1 MLLNTFVSVRP
12 LLEEKK
18 FSIDYDAVVQ
28 FLSRYH
34 SGQFI
39 YPNAMRREL
48 KCDIRIAYE
57 ILELCRENELL
68 KPCLEIYCPYCQ
80 RFTGDIYEVIGD
92 IPEEVGCVH
101 CDNVVENP
109 LAHAIVIYEVL

>member
-1 MLLNTFVSVRP
+1 MERMNNAMNTFASVKP
-12 LLEEKK
+12 LLEAKK

-68 KPCLEIYCPYCQ
+68 KPCLEVYCPYCQ
-80 RFTGDIYEVIGD
+80 RFTGD

-101 CDNVVENP
+101 CDNIVENP
-109 LAHAIVIYEVL
+109 LAVIYEVL